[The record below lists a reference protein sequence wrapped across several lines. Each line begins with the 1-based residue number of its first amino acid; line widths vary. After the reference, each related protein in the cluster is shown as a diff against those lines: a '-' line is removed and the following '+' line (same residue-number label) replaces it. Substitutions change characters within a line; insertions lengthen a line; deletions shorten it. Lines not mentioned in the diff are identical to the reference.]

1 MRVITE
7 IKPGHKEIYEDIFNT
22 PSRERADRLRF
33 LAMLGSL
40 VLRGQVP
47 LHGVAATGTNPQ
59 PLVEPPATRP
69 DPHTAREEKMLRN
82 RMAKRLLAGLS
93 E

>member
-1 MRVITE
+1 MRVIAE
-7 IKPGHKEIYEDIFNT
+7 IKPGHKEIYDDILAT

-40 VLRGQVP
+40 VLKG
-47 LHGVAATGTNPQ
+47 HVALNGGSSVQPVVEVLPAAQPGPEPQ
-59 PLVEPPATRP
+59 AVRKNA
-69 DPHTAREEKMLRN
+69 MVQS
-82 RMAKRLLAGLS
+82 RMVKRLAAGLM

>member
-40 VLRGQVP
+40 VLRGQVA
-47 LHGVAATGTNPQ
+47 LHGGATHGVLSQ
-59 PLVEPPATRP
+59 PLVGTPVTRP

-82 RMAKRLLAGLS
+82 RMAKRLVAGLT